1 MYKKIKAWIEKNC
14 THSKIGG
21 NPQFLR
27 QKCKILWKIG
37 QSLWVFF
44 IFIRKMMERIK
55 YSLAGGF
62 IISAIGVIDWAKGIT
77 HGQNDRQSIEATA
90 APF

>member
-1 MYKKIKAWIEKNC
+1 M
-14 THSKIGG
+14 S
-21 NPQFLR
+21 F
-27 QKCKILWKIG
+27 
-37 QSLWVFF
+37 FF

-55 YSLAGGF
+55 FSLAGGF

>member
-1 MYKKIKAWIEKNC
+1 MGVIPNFYGENIKFCEKLAN
-14 THSKIGG
+14 
-21 NPQFLR
+21 LYE
-27 QKCKILWKIG
+27 
-37 QSLWVFF
+37 FF